1 MQRVLVFAALVAL
14 ASAFSSPV
22 SFLLD
27 PRTHFHGRFYT
38 GAKQKMSVMAIL
50 VNGTAAGTPFYMKSQ
65 GRHFMWPTSAG
76 FDVRLADD
84 NRVWAR
90 WRYARWSNAS
100 LTYTNEARCARPRP
114 IVHVPK
120 ALALSPA
127 KSARYLCHT
136 APDGS
141 WCSAGVYSVLGGN
154 VSLYVNLS
162 QPRGVLPAS
171 LFFALTHGE
180 RTEMALGQPVVA
192 LHAAESVRCFS
203 LVPVVPWASTLTLC
217 TDDAVYFDMGETA
230 DVVLGSSFWQHNASV
245 VQVRRGGRA
254 ILMCAHRLTG

>member
-14 ASAFSSPV
+14 AAAFSSPV
-22 SFLLD
+22 SVLLD

-50 VNGTAAGTPFYMKSQ
+50 VNGTSGGGTPFYMKSQ
-65 GRHFMWPTSAG
+65 GRHFMWPTNAG

-100 LTYTNEARCARPRP
+100 LTYTND
-114 IVHVPK
+114 
-120 ALALSPA
+120 ALALSPD
-127 KSARYLCHT
+127 KSARYLCRP
-136 APDGS
+136 AADGS
-141 WCSAGVYSVLGGN
+141 WCSAGLYSVLGGN

-162 QPRGVLPAS
+162 QSRGVLPAS
-171 LFFALTHGE
+171 LFFALTHGD

-192 LHAAESVRCFS
+192 LHAADTVRC
-203 LVPVVPWASTLTLC
+203 LLLKPVATWASVLTLC
-217 TDDAVYFDMGETA
+217 TDDAVYFDMGETN

-245 VQVRRGGRA
+245 VQVRPRA
-254 ILMCAHRLTG
+254 VPCSRAERRLMG